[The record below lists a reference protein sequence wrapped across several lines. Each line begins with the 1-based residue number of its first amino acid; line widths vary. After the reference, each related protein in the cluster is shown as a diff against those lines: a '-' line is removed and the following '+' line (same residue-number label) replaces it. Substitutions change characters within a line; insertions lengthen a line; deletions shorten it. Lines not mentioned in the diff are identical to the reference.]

1 MTRISLDL
9 HHDTAATATA
19 TLEDEVAV
27 VALKLGVSEHLVR
40 RLVDKLKQGST
51 KAQQVQRNIGGV
63 DYNTA
68 YRIHDP
74 TFSRGVTHSKGQ
86 FAGWRA
92 HTLEADTERGYEA
105 LPKHELGLND
115 EERMIA
121 RELWAAIEAKGG
133 GRSVKGLTRR

>member
-1 MTRISLDL
+1 MTKISLDL
-9 HHDTAATATA
+9 HHDTAATLDA
-19 TLEDEVAV
+19 EVAV
-27 VALKLGVSEHLVR
+27 VASKLGVSEHLVR

-51 KAQQVQRNIGGV
+51 RGTPVNRNVNGV
-63 DYNTA
+63 NYTTS

-74 TFSRGVTHSKGQ
+74 TFSRGVTHTKGQ

-105 LPKHELGLND
+105 LPKHELDLDD

-121 RELWAAIEAKGG
+121 KELWAAIEAKGG

>member
-1 MTRISLDL
+1 MTSNLHLDA
-9 HHDTAATATA
+9 TATATA
-19 TLEDEVAV
+19 TLDAEVAA

-40 RLVDKLKQGST
+40 RLVDKLRQGST
-51 KAQQVQRNIGGV
+51 KAQQVQRNVNGV
-63 DYNTA
+63 DYTTS

-74 TFSRGVTHSKGQ
+74 TFSRGVTHTKGQ

-105 LPKHELGLND
+105 LPKHELGLDD
-115 EERMIA
+115 EEKMIA
-121 RELWAAIEAKGG
+121 KELWAAIEAKGG

>member
-1 MTRISLDL
+1 MTETMTKISLDL
-9 HHDTAATATA
+9 HHDTAAD
-19 TLEDEVAV
+19 LEDEVAV

-40 RLVDKLKQGST
+40 RLVELRQSST

-92 HTLEADTERGYEA
+92 HTHEADTERGYEA
-105 LPKHELGLND
+105 LPKHELDLND

-121 RELWAAIEAKGG
+121 KELWAAIEAKGG

>member
-1 MTRISLDL
+1 MTSINLHLD
-9 HHDTAATATA
+9 TTATA
-19 TLEDEVAV
+19 TLDAEVAA

-40 RLVDKLKQGST
+40 RLIAKMRQGST

-63 DYNTA
+63 DYNTS

-74 TFSRGVTHSKGQ
+74 TFSRGVTHTKGQ

-105 LPKHELGLND
+105 LPKHELDLDD

>member
-1 MTRISLDL
+1 M
-9 HHDTAATATA
+9 
-19 TLEDEVAV
+19 
-27 VALKLGVSEHLVR
+27 
-40 RLVDKLKQGST
+40 
-51 KAQQVQRNIGGV
+51 QRNVNGV
-63 DYNTA
+63 DYTTS

-74 TFSRGVTHSKGQ
+74 TFSRGVTHTKGPL
-86 FAGWRA
+86 AGWRS

-105 LPKHELGLND
+105 LAKHELDIDD

>member
-1 MTRISLDL
+1 MTTTRIDL
-9 HHDTAATATA
+9 HHDTTATATA
-19 TLEDEVAV
+19 TLEDEAAA
-27 VALKLGVSEHLVR
+27 VALKLGVSENLVL
-40 RLVDKLKQGST
+40 RLIAKMRQGST

-74 TFSRGVTHSKGQ
+74 TFSRGVTHTKGQ

-92 HTLEADTERGYEA
+92 HTLEADKERGYEA
-105 LPKHELGLND
+105 LPKHELDLND

>member
-1 MTRISLDL
+1 MTKISLDL
-9 HHDTAATATA
+9 HHDTAAA
-19 TLEDEVAV
+19 LEDEVAV
-27 VALKLGVSEHLVR
+27 VALKLGVSEQLVR
-40 RLVDKLKQGST
+40 RLVELRQGST

-74 TFSRGVTHSKGQ
+74 TFSRGVTHSKGK

-105 LPKHELGLND
+105 LPKHELDLND

-121 RELWAAIEAKGG
+121 KELWAAIEAKGG

>member
-1 MTRISLDL
+1 MTSTNL
-9 HHDTAATATA
+9 HHDTVTPA
-19 TLEDEVAV
+19 TLDAEVAD

-40 RLVDKLKQGST
+40 RLVDKLRQGST

-86 FAGWRA
+86 FVGWRA

-105 LPKHELGLND
+105 LPKHELDLND

>member
-1 MTRISLDL
+1 MTKISLDL
-9 HHDTAATATA
+9 HHDTAATT
-19 TLEDEVAV
+19 TLDAEVAA
-27 VALKLGVSEHLVR
+27 VALKLGVSEQLVR
-40 RLVDKLKQGST
+40 RLVDKLRQGST
-51 KAQQVQRNIGGV
+51 KAQQVQRNVNGV
-63 DYNTA
+63 DYTTS

-74 TFSRGVTHSKGQ
+74 TFSRGVTHTKGPL
-86 FAGWRA
+86 AGWRA

>member
-1 MTRISLDL
+1 MTSINLHLDTTT
-9 HHDTAATATA
+9 TAIA
-19 TLEDEVAV
+19 TLDAEIAA
-27 VALKLGVSEHLVR
+27 VALKLGVSEHLVH
-40 RLVDKLKQGST
+40 RLVDKLRQGST
-51 KAQQVQRNIGGV
+51 KAQQVQRNVNGV
-63 DYNTA
+63 DYTTS

-74 TFSRGVTHSKGQ
+74 TFSRGVTHTKGQ

-105 LPKHELGLND
+105 LPKHELDLDD

-121 RELWAAIEAKGG
+121 RELWAAIKAKGG

>member
-1 MTRISLDL
+1 MTSINL
-9 HHDTAATATA
+9 HHDATSATTA
-19 TLEDEVAV
+19 TLDAEVAA
-27 VALKLGVSEHLVR
+27 VALKLCVSEHLVR

-51 KAQQVQRNIGGV
+51 KAQQVQRNVNGV
-63 DYNTA
+63 DYTTS

-74 TFSRGVTHSKGQ
+74 TFSRGVTHTKGQ

-105 LPKHELGLND
+105 LPKHELDLDD

>member
-1 MTRISLDL
+1 MTSNLHLD
-9 HHDTAATATA
+9 ATATSTA
-19 TLEDEVAV
+19 TLDDEIAA

-40 RLVDKLKQGST
+40 RLVDKLRQGST
-51 KAQQVQRNIGGV
+51 KAQQVQRNVNGV
-63 DYNTA
+63 DYTTS

-92 HTLEADTERGYEA
+92 HTLEADTEHGYEA
-105 LPKHELGLND
+105 LAKHELDLDD

-121 RELWAAIEAKGG
+121 RELWAVIETKGG

>member
-1 MTRISLDL
+1 MTTVSLDL
-9 HHDTAATATA
+9 HHSTPTTA
-19 TLEDEVAV
+19 TLEDEIAV
-27 VALKLGVSEHLVR
+27 VASKLGVSEHLVR
-40 RLVDKLKQGST
+40 RLVDKLRQGST
-51 KAQQVQRNIGGV
+51 KAQQVQRNVNGV
-63 DYNTA
+63 DYTTS

-74 TFSRGVTHSKGQ
+74 TFSRGVTHTKGQ

-105 LPKHELGLND
+105 LPKHELDPDD

-133 GRSVKGLTRR
+133 ERSVKGLTRR

>member
-1 MTRISLDL
+1 MTSTNLHLD
-9 HHDTAATATA
+9 TSATATA
-19 TLEDEVAV
+19 TLDTEIAA

-40 RLVDKLKQGST
+40 RLVDKLRQGST
-51 KAQQVQRNIGGV
+51 KAQQVQRNVNGV
-63 DYNTA
+63 DYTTS

-74 TFSRGVTHSKGQ
+74 TFSRGVTHTKGQ

-105 LPKHELGLND
+105 LAKHELDPND

>member
-1 MTRISLDL
+1 MTSINLHLD
-9 HHDTAATATA
+9 ATSATA
-19 TLEDEVAV
+19 TLDAEVAV

-40 RLVDKLKQGST
+40 RLVDKLKQGS
-51 KAQQVQRNIGGV
+51 AAGSQVQRNVNGV
-63 DYNTA
+63 DYTTS

-74 TFSRGVTHSKGQ
+74 TFSRGVTHTKGPL
-86 FAGWRA
+86 AGWRS

-105 LPKHELGLND
+105 LPKHELDLDD

-121 RELWAAIEAKGG
+121 KELWAAIEAKGG

>member
-9 HHDTAATATA
+9 HHDTAATLDAEIA
-19 TLEDEVAV
+19 A
-27 VALKLGVSEHLVR
+27 VALKLGMSKHLVR

-51 KAQQVQRNIGGV
+51 KAQQVQRNVNGV
-63 DYNTA
+63 DYTTS

-74 TFSRGVTHSKGQ
+74 TFSRGVTHTKGPL
-86 FAGWRA
+86 AGWRA
-92 HTLEADTERGYEA
+92 HTLESDTERGYEA
-105 LPKHELGLND
+105 LPKHELDLND

>member
-1 MTRISLDL
+1 MTRVSLDL
-9 HHDTAATATA
+9 HHDVTTA
-19 TLEDEVAV
+19 TLEDEIAV
-27 VALKLGVSEHLVR
+27 VASKLGVSEHLVR
-40 RLVDKLKQGST
+40 RLVNKLKQGST
-51 KAQQVQRNIGGV
+51 SGKSVQRNVNGV
-63 DYNTA
+63 DYTTS

-74 TFSRGVTHSKGQ
+74 TFSRGVTHTKGQ

-105 LPKHELGLND
+105 LPKHELDLND

>member
-1 MTRISLDL
+1 MTKISLDL
-9 HHDTAATATA
+9 HHDTAATLDA
-19 TLEDEVAV
+19 EVAA

-40 RLVDKLKQGST
+40 RLVDKLRQGST

-63 DYNTA
+63 VYNTA

-86 FAGWRA
+86 FEGWRA
-92 HTLEADTERGYEA
+92 HTLEAATERSYEA
-105 LPKHELGLND
+105 LPKHELDLND

-121 RELWAAIEAKGG
+121 KELWAAIEAKGG